1 MFKVSTVLV
10 YCLISLSSFA
20 QNQEFGPLVITDQQ
34 ISYSGAGIA
43 SYISSKLDSLEE
55 SHTQRRNFF
64 KNELNIL
71 NQQNEYPL
79 GFVQYV
85 RNTKFVLVAHFDL
98 QETYTDGN
106 MSEGQKIEIYNKWR
120 TKNLPV
126 VQPGVVYIHY
136 LTGGA
141 RLYRLDQAIHLLFQ
155 YYMAEVRLNQAHP
168 LQ

>member
-1 MFKVSTVLV
+1 MSKVLTFLVL
-10 YCLISLSSFA
+10 CSISLSSFA
-20 QNQEFGPLVITDQQ
+20 QSNETAKLVITDQQ
-34 ISYSGAGIA
+34 ITYSGSSVA

-55 SHTQRRNFF
+55 SHAQRRDFF
-64 KNELNIL
+64 RNELNIL
-71 NQQNEYPL
+71 NSQSEYPT

-98 QETYTDGN
+98 AETFTDGN
-106 MSEGQKIEIYNKWR
+106 MTESQRAEVYNKWQR
-120 TKNLPV
+120 KN
-126 VQPGVVYIHY
+126 QPAVDSGVVYIHY

-155 YYMAEVRLNQAHP
+155 YYMAEVRSNQVHP